1 MPTPII
7 CASQALCQFLV
18 AFRGVFSKPQFKYL
32 ETVLL
37 ALMQVEDRRTLSGML
52 HKVQTGV
59 TLAGLSRFFSVS
71 PWSEAALGEEW
82 QARFRQQQQASVQY
96 AHQHQRQER
105 GTGRGRPKTT
115 LVTGFLIMDD
125 STHAKP
131 YAKTMRGLGRHHSST
146 QGKRVSGHSLFQALY
161 VLLDRR
167 CPLLPRMYRTKNVC
181 EAQAVPFVSKV
192 EMAVACVQTFVPAPD
207 THTHVLVDAWYLN
220 KALWKAAKQRGFD
233 LSGGI
238 ACNRSLRVTDAQ
250 GSKIWQKLSVY
261 VAAIPNEQFEKVV
274 WPSDAGGQ
282 VLWVHRRRTLVRKL
296 GACQVLCV
304 KRQLDDPPHKTT
316 FYVSSLVDADTPTLV
331 AVLAIRWHIETFFAD
346 VKELFGTDHYQMMSD
361 HAVVRFWTLACLAY
375 VFLEEQRAALP
386 KLRVENRQQSV
397 SIGQMRRRIQSQH
410 QNNLLQWVFDHYQQG
425 ATPEQVQLL
434 LAA

>member
-7 CASQALCQFLV
+7 CASQALCQFLA
-18 AFRGVFSKPQFKYL
+18 AFRCAFSKPQFKYL

-52 HKVQTGV
+52 HKVQGGV
-59 TLAGLSRFFSVS
+59 TLAGLSRFFARA
-71 PWSEAALGEEW
+71 PWSEAALAEQW
-82 QARFRQQQQASVQY
+82 QARFAQQQQAAVQY
-96 AHQHQRQER
+96 AHQQQRQQR
-105 GTGRGRPKTT
+105 GTGRGRPKAT
-115 LVTGFLIMDD
+115 LVTGYLILDD

-146 QGKRVSGHSLFQALY
+146 HGKRVSGHSLFQALY
-161 VLLDRR
+161 VILDRR

-181 EAQAVPFVSKV
+181 AAQETPFVSKV
-192 EMAVACVQTFVPAPD
+192 EMAVARVQTFVPAPD
-207 THTHVLVDAWYLN
+207 THTHVLVDAWYMN
-220 KALWKAAKQRGFD
+220 KALWKAARQRGFD
-233 LSGGI
+233 LSGGL
-238 ACNRSLRVTDAQ
+238 ACNRNLRVADAQ
-250 GSKIWQKLSVY
+250 GNKVWQKLSVY
-261 VAAIPNEQFEKVV
+261 AASLTDEQFEKVV
-274 WPSDAGGQ
+274 WPSDTGGQ

-304 KRQLDDPPHKTT
+304 KRHLDDPPHKTT

-361 HAVVRFWTLACLAY
+361 TAVVRFWTLSCLAY

-386 KLRVENRQQSV
+386 RPSVDTTPKSV
-397 SIGQMRRRIQSQH
+397 SIGHMRRQIQAQH

-425 ATPEQVQLL
+425 ASLEQVQLL